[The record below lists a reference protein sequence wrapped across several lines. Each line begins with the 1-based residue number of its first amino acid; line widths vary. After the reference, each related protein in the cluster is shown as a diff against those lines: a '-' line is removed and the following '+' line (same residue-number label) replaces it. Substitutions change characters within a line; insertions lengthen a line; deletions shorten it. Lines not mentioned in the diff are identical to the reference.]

1 MIATLPEGLRRLEPE
16 LLTYLIQDETHIM
29 AILDEDG
36 TVSDWKIDQIR
47 QRLNLPTAMSVD
59 GYGFNGT
66 NAERSGYEQPYD
78 GTESR
83 FEGLDYADS
92 NPAPRRKSRFTSAE
106 TVPFSSSSSA
116 APYNDRSQRYRDA
129 PGRPD
134 EYNPNEPS
142 SAYEPSGYGRDR
154 GARGRGSEYR
164 ESASFT
170 NQKTSSSSSSSSS
183 HYEPSRSG
191 PSSGPGSRGQS
202 RSSGADDKQKN
213 DNKKRKLNYSGTKPC
228 RLFKT
233 AKGCPF
239 GDKCAFAHIT
249 GNTSSSSGG
258 GGGGKR

>member
-1 MIATLPEGLRRLEPE
+1 MIATLPEGLRQLEPE
-16 LLTYLIQDETHIM
+16 LIAYLLQDEKHIM

-36 TVSDWKIDQIR
+36 SVSDWKVNEVR
-47 QRLNLPTAMSVD
+47 QRLNLPTTMSYAID
-59 GYGFNGT
+59 GYGFNGAST
-66 NAERSGYEQPYD
+66 ERSGHEQPNN
-78 GTESR
+78 GTERR

-92 NPAPRRKSRFTSAE
+92 NPAPRRKSRFSSAE
-106 TVPFSSSSSA
+106 TSPSSSSA
-116 APYNDRSQRYRDA
+116 APYNDRSQPHRDR
-129 PGRPD
+129 RPD

-142 SAYEPSGYGRDR
+142 SAYEPSGYDRDR
-154 GARGRGSEYR
+154 GAAGRGTEYR
-164 ESASFT
+164 EASYT
-170 NQKTSSSSSSSSS
+170 NQRTSSSSSSSR
-183 HYEPSRSG
+183 YEPSRSG
-191 PSSGPGSRGQS
+191 PSSGRGSRDQS
-202 RSSGADDKQKN
+202 RSSGGDDKQKN